1 MRMTQNVKQVLKKL
15 YESEIPIPKLDGL
28 DETSFLAGVQ
38 WLGIYIKAVAETG
51 RFDFTVE
58 QLDEIGGL
66 SNEEV

>member
-15 YESEIPIPKLDGL
+15 YESEIPIPKLGGL

-51 RFDFTVE
+51 S
-58 QLDEIGGL
+58 L
-66 SNEEV
+66 S